1 MSEMLKMSKN
11 YELFFEK
18 CHKLSEN
25 VENVESVQ
33 KCWKCPK
40 MSRVWESQGV
50 KVIVCEW
57 ESVHVWK

>member
-33 KCWKCPK
+33 KCRKCPK
-40 MSRVWESQGV
+40 MSKNVKSVRVSGCESD
-50 KVIVCEW
+50 
-57 ESVHVWK
+57 SL